1 METCKVN
8 GIDIFNPVQEKQIDE
23 VINYIVDFY
32 GEKYRSQIV
41 ENIKW
46 ANFLFVGKNV
56 GSQSVTSVSVFE
68 YYNKKYQ
75 TLAKE
80 FYGEFGIEDLKYG
93 YLKQD
98 FSSLLKILKNIEK
111 ELIRGRI
118 NDREQFKGYLN

>member
-80 FYGEFGIEDLKYG
+80 FYGNLGL
-93 YLKQD
+93 
-98 FSSLLKILKNIEK
+98 
-111 ELIRGRI
+111 RT
-118 NDREQFKGYLN
+118 